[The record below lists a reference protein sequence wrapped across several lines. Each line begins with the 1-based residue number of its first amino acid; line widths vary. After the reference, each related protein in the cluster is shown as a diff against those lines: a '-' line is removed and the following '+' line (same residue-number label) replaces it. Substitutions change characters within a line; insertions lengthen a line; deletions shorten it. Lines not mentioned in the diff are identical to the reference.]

1 MTSSDLSKIFLAG
14 SLFMSLTSSRVS
26 LDLSDGGK
34 MWLLAGTH
42 GHVVIIV
49 ARRARSADRDA
60 ERPCMAADMNHAKTT
75 TVAP

>member
-42 GHVVIIV
+42 GHVVIV

-60 ERPCMAADMNHAKTT
+60 ERPCMAADMNQAKTT

>member
-1 MTSSDLSKIFLAG
+1 MIFYDVIG
-14 SLFMSLTSSRVS
+14 SFKDFFGGKSLYDIVV
-26 LDLSDGGK
+26 DVIADGGK

-42 GHVVIIV
+42 GHVVIV

-60 ERPCMAADMNHAKTT
+60 ERPCMAADMNQAKTT